1 MVLQLTLIE
10 EETGIHLR
18 RGDGV
23 TIAREMTHKKERID
37 IMQRDV
43 VTNNWNDIS
52 VQKDYYVF

>member
-1 MVLQLTLIE
+1 
-10 EETGIHLR
+10 
-18 RGDGV
+18 
-23 TIAREMTHKKERID
+23 MTHKKERID